1 MSVSEDRRYTKAKV
15 AEILNNAVG
24 KTLGEVDAIGSNQF
38 ERTKKSPKIT
48 GIAGD
53 VIEQSV
59 FGYARDSNQECDIE
73 IDGTLVELKTTG
85 VRVPK
90 SEYKIAQKKS
100 GDAYNLHLGAKE
112 GISITAVTLEPTIQM
127 DFDTSHFWEKAQR
140 LLIVF
145 YEYKSY
151 EAVPASE
158 YANFPIVGYC
168 YNTFSESEQNQLRAD
183 WETVRDYLKD
193 HYFKYPNLVERR
205 ENLVGF
211 THTLRPNLM
220 LMELVPSYK
229 KRNAS
234 KPSTAENFQK
244 PRYRLKQS
252 FVDYIV
258 RGHFNKSRAKHEVSL
273 KESFSSFAELDRRC
287 HELTAKYGGKS
298 FPELKEELEIETA
311 ITTKDFAAKAI
322 LKMFDA
328 DCKRL
333 NQIADF
339 IKAGI
344 EARTIILDSKGRNTE
359 DMKFHIIDFDEWA
372 DRNTDFEDSDIFTF
386 FMEHS
391 LLCPIFTEYDPKDK
405 TKTIFEGFKRFAFD
419 DEFIDKEVRRMWE
432 DSRRLIHTNTL
443 VWEYEYDKEGNPIKN
458 KSGSYKGA
466 PNFPKKIDYTV
477 FFRGGANDS
486 SDESRTQIVNDI
498 KMLPQFFWL
507 KGRYVSEKL
516 KSLPYL

>member
-1 MSVSEDRRYTKAKV
+1 MSVSEDRRYTEAKV
-15 AEILNNAVG
+15 AEILKNAVG
-24 KTLGEVDAIGSNQF
+24 KTLGEVDAAGANQF
-38 ERTKKSPKIT
+38 ERTKKSTKIT

-73 IDGTLVELKTTG
+73 IDRKFVELKTTG

-90 SEYKIAQKKS
+90 SEYKAAKNKI

-127 DFDTSHFWEKAQR
+127 DFKSSHFWEKAER

-168 YNTFSESEQNQLRAD
+168 YNTFSESEESQLRKD
-183 WETVRDYLKD
+183 WEIVRDYLKD
-193 HYFKYPNLVERR
+193 HYNRYPNLVERR

-220 LMELVPSYK
+220 LIELVPAYK
-229 KRNAS
+229 KKNAS
-234 KPSTAENFQK
+234 KPSNAENFQK
-244 PRYRLKQS
+244 PRYRLKQT

-258 RGHFNKSRAKHEVSL
+258 RGHFNKSRAKHEIEL
-273 KESFSSFAELDRRC
+273 KESFSSFADLDKRC
-287 HELTAKYGGKS
+287 HDLTVRYGGKS
-298 FPELKEELEIETA
+298 FPELKEELGIETL

-322 LKMFDA
+322 LKMFNA
-328 DCKRL
+328 DCKKL

-339 IKAGI
+339 TKAGI
-344 EARTIILDSKGRNTE
+344 EARTIILDTKGRNTE
-359 DMKFHIIDFDEWA
+359 DMKFHLIDFDEWA
-372 DRNTDFEDSDIFTF
+372 DRNTDFEESDIFTF

-391 LLCPIFTEYDPKDK
+391 LLCPIFREYDSNDK
-405 TKTIFEGFKRFAFD
+405 NKTIFEGFKRLSFD
-419 DEFIDKEVRRMWE
+419 DNFINTEVRRMWE
-432 DSRRLIHTNTL
+432 DSRKLIHTNTL
-443 VWEYEYDKEGNPIKN
+443 VWEYKYDKNGNPIKN

-466 PNFPKKIDYTV
+466 PNFPKKIKYAV
-477 FFRGGANDS
+477 FFRGGANNS
-486 SDESRTQIVNDI
+486 SNASRTEIVNNI

-507 KGRYVSEKL
+507 KGRFVSEKL
-516 KSLPYL
+516 KTLPFL

>member
-24 KTLGEVDAIGSNQF
+24 KTLGEVDAAGSNQF
-38 ERTKKSPKIT
+38 ERTKTSQKIT

-59 FGYARDSNQECDIE
+59 FGYARDSKQECDIE

-85 VRVPK
+85 VRIPK
-90 SEYKIAQKKS
+90 SEIKRAQNKT
-100 GDAYNLHLGAKE
+100 GEAYNLLLRAKE

-127 DFDTSHFWEKAQR
+127 DFLTSHFWEKAER
-140 LLIVF
+140 MLIVF
-145 YEYKSY
+145 YEYQSY
-151 EAVPASE
+151 EAVAASS

-168 YNTFSESEQNQLRAD
+168 YNTFSETEQSQLRTD

-193 HYFKYPNLVERR
+193 HYAKYPNLVERR

-211 THTLRPNLM
+211 THALRPNLL

-229 KRNAS
+229 KRNQA

-258 RGHFNKSRAKHEVSL
+258 RGHFDKSRANHEIDL
-273 KESFSSFAELDRRC
+273 KESFSSFAQLDQRC
-287 HELTAKYGGKS
+287 HVLTTKYGGKS
-298 FPELKEELEIETA
+298 FPELKEELGIETD
-311 ITTKDFAAKAI
+311 ISTKDFAAKAI
-322 LKMFDA
+322 LKMFEA
-328 DCKRL
+328 DCNRL

-339 IKAGI
+339 TKAGI
-344 EARTIILDSKGRNTE
+344 EARTITLDSKGRNTE
-359 DMKFHIIDFDEWA
+359 DMKFHLIDFDEWG
-372 DRNTDFEDSDIFTF
+372 DRDIDFEESEIFTF

-391 LLCPIFTEYDPKDK
+391 LLCPVFTEYDPKDK
-405 TKTIFEGFKRFAFD
+405 SKTIFNGFKRFSFD
-419 DEFIDKEVRRMWE
+419 DEFIEKEVKRMWM
-432 DSRRLIHTNTL
+432 DSRKLIHTNTL
-443 VWEYEYDKEGNPIKN
+443 VWEYEYDKNGEPIKN

-466 PNFPKKIDYTV
+466 PNFPKKKDYTV

-486 SDESRTQIVNDI
+486 SEASRTQIVNDI

-507 KGRYVSEKL
+507 QGRYVSEKL
-516 KSLPYL
+516 KTLPYL